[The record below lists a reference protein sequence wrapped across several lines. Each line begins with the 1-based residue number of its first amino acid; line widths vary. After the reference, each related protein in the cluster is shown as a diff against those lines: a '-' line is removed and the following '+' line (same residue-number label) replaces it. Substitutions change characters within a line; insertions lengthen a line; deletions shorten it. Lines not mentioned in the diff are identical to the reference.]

1 VVNLETSPQLRYVGA
16 LLGKPA
22 HDVTAASVPPEA
34 LSEPKATALYQA
46 ILGAAS
52 KRSEP
57 TPVEVITELQERG
70 RLDTAGGADGVL
82 ILGAMWAN
90 EPLDA
95 VRREVLREASRRAA
109 QEAGTRLA
117 AMASLGRM
125 QDAVGALQ
133 EALQAVQR
141 FDGADNEEPLLHAAD
156 HLARLT
162 ERLGKL
168 RRGEMLPLATAE
180 LGPLS
185 RPIGQLRP
193 GTLVVIGG
201 YSHAGKSFLM
211 QFLEAQYHR
220 AAYPTLRLSLEDA
233 DSVTEARLL
242 AEVGGFDLSS
252 PYPGPYEATKAQEHL
267 NAGLTGSAT
276 SRSVPRLIVTPESKD
291 LLHLLRT
298 MRRAVN
304 EHAVKAVFVDY
315 AQEIAV
321 PGADDTRDRI
331 AKAVSAL
338 KLEAIRLGVTVF
350 LGSQLRK
357 PPAQFKNYE
366 PTPNDLKDA
375 SELHHAAEVLILCFK
390 RARKE
395 QNRVSQDRVGKVF
408 KDKLTGSYP
417 EFFMRS
423 GVGGVVDALIPITPT
438 RREEFSDAA
447 E

>member
-1 VVNLETSPQLRYVGA
+1 MVIETSPQLRYVGA
-16 LLGKPA
+16 LIGKPS
-22 HDVTAASVPPEA
+22 HDVTMAAVPPEA
-34 LSEPKATALYQA
+34 LSDKRAAVLYQA

-57 TPVEVITELQERG
+57 TVDDVVAELEERG
-70 RLDTAGGADGVL
+70 KLADAGGADGVA
-82 ILGAMWAN
+82 ILGAMWAA
-90 EPLDA
+90 EPIDA
-95 VRREVLREASRRAA
+95 TRRDVLREASRRAA
-109 QEAGTRLA
+109 QEAGSRLA
-117 AMASLGRM
+117 SLAATGRM
-125 QDAVGALQ
+125 GDALGALQ
-133 EALQAVQR
+133 EAMQAVQR
-141 FDGADNEEPLLHAAD
+141 FDGADREEPLLHAAD

-162 ERLGKL
+162 DRLGKL
-168 RRGEMLPLATAE
+168 ARGEILPLPTAD

-185 RPIGQLRP
+185 RSIGQLRA
-193 GTLVVIGG
+193 GTLIVIGG

-211 QFLEAQYHR
+211 QYLEVGYHR
-220 AAYPTLRLSLEDA
+220 AKYPTLRLSLEDF
-233 DSVTEARLL
+233 DPVTEARLL

-252 PYPGPYEATKAQEHL
+252 PYPSAYEAAQAQSHLLRGL
-267 NAGLTGSAT
+267 NASAT
-276 SRSVPRLIVTPESKD
+276 DRAVPRLIVTPDSKD
-291 LLHLLRT
+291 LQHILRV

-304 EHAVKAVFVDY
+304 EHAVKAVFIDY

-331 AKAVSAL
+331 AKAVSAI
-338 KLEAIRLGVTVF
+338 KLEAIRLGIAVF

-357 PPAQFKNYE
+357 PPAQIKNYE

-395 QNRVSQDRVGKVF
+395 QNRVYHDRIGKVF

-417 EFFMRS
+417 EFMMRS
-423 GVGGVVDALIPITPT
+423 GIGGVVDGLVPVLKQARP
-438 RREEFSDAA
+438 EEYSDAA